1 MIVSPISLID
11 IHLSTTYLLFYI
23 EGNSKKKKIQEP
35 WNLGK
40 YLEI

>member
-1 MIVSPISLID
+1 MIVSPLSLID
-11 IHLSTTYLLFYI
+11 IHLSTIYLLFYI
-23 EGNSKKKKIQEP
+23 EGNLKKKNQEP